1 MTPGCLRCFSRI
13 AFGRG
18 LVALSDMLSS
28 MLLVALLGLLSGC
41 ATLAPPPS
49 PTPWLHDALF
59 DHPPRPAEAD
69 GVMALDASMH
79 RYLDGVLA
87 GAVHHKGRARALA
100 EALYARG
107 ELQLDYD
114 SSVTR
119 NAAQAFAARSGNCLS
134 LVLMTAALARE
145 LGLAVSYQS
154 ATAGE
159 YYSRQGNLTLQAGH
173 VNLVLAPRLSRWYQN
188 GIHYMQEGDAMRI
201 DFLPPEALRGQRSVP
216 ISEQRV
222 LAMFMNNRAVE
233 ALQRQPLAQAYAWAR
248 EALRL
253 DPGFLA
259 AYNTLGVVYQRAG
272 HPVPA
277 AAAFEQVL
285 AQDPRHL
292 PAMVNLAPVLRTLGR
307 HDEADRWTALRQAL
321 RPHAPFHFLG
331 LAEGALARGDLA
343 QARDLLDREE
353 AVTGDTHELYF
364 QRAQLHLAMGRE
376 GPAEA
381 ALQRAMDT
389 SETQRQRQAYAGKLA
404 RLRALAAH

>member
-1 MTPGCLRCFSRI
+1 MTPGCLRWIHRCFVS
-13 AFGRG
+13 
-18 LVALSDMLSS
+18 L
-28 MLLVALLGLLSGC
+28 LLGALSGC
-41 ATLAPPPS
+41 AALMPPA

-59 DHPPRPAEAD
+59 DHPPRPADAD
-69 GVMALDASMH
+69 GVMALDEPMR

-87 GAVHHKGRARALA
+87 GAMRDKGRARALTD
-100 EALYARG
+100 ALYTRSD
-107 ELQLDYD
+107 LQLEYD

-145 LGLAVSYQS
+145 LGLDVSYQS

-159 YYSRQGNLTLQAGH
+159 YYSRQGSLTLQAGH
-173 VNLVLAPRLSRWYQN
+173 VNLVLAPRQSRWHQN
-188 GIHYMQEGDAMRI
+188 GINYMQDGDALRI
-201 DFLPPEALRGQRSVP
+201 DFLPPELLRGQRSVP

-233 ALQRQPLAQAYAWAR
+233 SLQTAPLAQAYAWVR

-253 DPGFLA
+253 DPGFWT
-259 AYNTLGVVYQRAG
+259 AYNTLGVIYQRAG
-272 HPVPA
+272 HPQQA

-285 AQDPRHL
+285 AQDPRNL

-307 HDEADRWTALRQAL
+307 HDEADHWTAMRQAL

-353 AVTGDTHELYF
+353 AVTGETHELYF
-364 QRAQLHLAMGRE
+364 LRARLLMAMGRE
-376 GPAEA
+376 GPAEH
-381 ALQRAMDT
+381 ALQRAMET
-389 SETQRQRQAYAGKLA
+389 SETQRQRQVYAGKLE